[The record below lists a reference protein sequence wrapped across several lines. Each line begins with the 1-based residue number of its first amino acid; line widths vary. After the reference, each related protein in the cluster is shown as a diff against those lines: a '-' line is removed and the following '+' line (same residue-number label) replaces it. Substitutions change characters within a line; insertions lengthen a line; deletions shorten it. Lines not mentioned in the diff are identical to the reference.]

1 MNRNFLLKLGLIVA
15 TVLFFLFGI
24 FGIPKSFSGQGLLAA
39 VADHIHLGLDLSGGT
54 HLILQVQVNDA
65 VNVVAQNAMEVLKE
79 QLRTRKIDFADITQ
93 PDQPNNPDHLVLKG
107 VQPGARGDLLSIVQE
122 RLPEYDIT
130 GAPDNTW
137 NLSMKPSALKDL
149 KSKAVTQ
156 AIQTI
161 RNRIDALGVS
171 EPTIEEH
178 GLGDYQILVQLPGVD
193 DFGRVKDI
201 MQSTAMLEIKQS
213 LGGPYPSEQAAL
225 QDKGGVIP
233 SDSLLLPGHS
243 MPGAETEGPAW
254 YLVSRISAVSGK
266 DLRDAQASTDQT
278 GQPSVTFSLTGEGGQ
293 RFYSFTSAHVGDSL
307 AVVLDNKVQEVANIK
322 EPIRDQG
329 SISGGRMTEQQA
341 KDLSMILRSGALPAS
356 IKYLQEETVGPSLG
370 ADSIRSGVRAAVIGM
385 VAVLIFMLVYY
396 RGAGIN
402 ADVALIMN
410 LIILLGFL
418 GWSTIAG
425 VNVALTLPGIAGV
438 ILTVGM
444 GVDSNVLIFERI
456 REELRNG
463 KTPPSAVDQGFSHA
477 WITIVDTHVTTIVS
491 AAILFIF
498 GTGPVKGF
506 ATTLTFGLLAN
517 LFTAVF
523 VSRFIFDWVLS
534 RKQRGE
540 ALSI

>member
-1 MNRNFLLKLGLIVA
+1 MNKNLLYKLAFIVG
-15 TVLFFLFGI
+15 TMLFFLFGI
-24 FGIPKSFSGQGLLAA
+24 FGIPKSLSGQGLLTALT
-39 VADHIHLGLDLSGGT
+39 DHIHLGLDLKGGT
-54 HLILQVQVNDA
+54 HLILQVQVNEA
-65 VNVVAQNAMEVLKE
+65 VNVVAQNAIETLKD
-79 QLRTRKIDFADITQ
+79 QMRKQKIDYTDITQ
-93 PDQPNNPDHLVLKG
+93 PDPQNNPDHIVIKG
-107 VQPGARGDLLSIVQE
+107 VQPQSRTDLMNIVRD

-130 GAPDNTW
+130 GGADNIW
-137 NLSMKPSALKDL
+137 NLAMRPSNLVDL
-149 KSKAVTQ
+149 KNKAVSQ
-156 AIQTI
+156 AIDTI

-171 EPTIEEH
+171 EPTIQEH

-193 DFGRVKDI
+193 DPGRVKDI
-201 MQSTAMLEIKQS
+201 MQSTAMLEIKQMID
-213 LGGPYPSEQAAL
+213 GPYPSQEAAL
-225 QDKGGVIP
+225 QAKGGIVP
-233 SDSLLLPGHS
+233 ADSMLMSGQCAS
-243 MPGAETEGPAW
+243 GSTEPTW
-254 YLVSRISAVSGK
+254 CFVSRISAVSGK
-266 DLRDAQASTDQT
+266 DLRSADQSTDQN
-278 GQPSVTFSLTGEGGQ
+278 GQPSVSFSLTGEGGQ
-293 RFYSFTSAHVGDSL
+293 RFYSFTSAHVGDNL
-307 AVVLDNKVQEVANIK
+307 AVVLDNKVMEVASIK

-341 KDLSMILRSGALPAS
+341 KDLSMVLRSGALPAS
-356 IKYLQEETVGPSLG
+356 IKYLEERTVGPSLG
-370 ADSIRSGVRAAVIGM
+370 ADSIRSGVRAAVVGM
-385 VAVLIFMLVYY
+385 VAVLIFMLIYY

-402 ADVALIMN
+402 ADLALIFN

-418 GWSTIAG
+418 GWSTMAG

-523 VSRFIFDWVLS
+523 VSRTIFDWVLS